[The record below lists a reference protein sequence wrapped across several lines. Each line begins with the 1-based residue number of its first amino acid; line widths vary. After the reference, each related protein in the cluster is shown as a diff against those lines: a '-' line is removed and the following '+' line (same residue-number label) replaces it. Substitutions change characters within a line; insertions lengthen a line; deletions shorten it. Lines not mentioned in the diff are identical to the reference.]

1 MLSAMT
7 ASGVDYTT
15 CLREAQALGYA
26 EADPTADVEG
36 YDARRKLVLSANL
49 AFGASV
55 QEEEIPCFG
64 ISSVEKKDFA
74 AWRELGRV
82 CKLFVRAERHEGRI
96 SAFVC
101 PTLFPAASPVAQTNG
116 TATSSPC
123 AARASAS

>member
-1 MLSAMT
+1 MPPKPASDHAMT

-55 QEEEIPCFG
+55 REEEIPCFG
-64 ISSVEKKDFA
+64 ISSVEEKDFA
-74 AWRELGRV
+74 QAIRV
-82 CKLFVRAERHEGRI
+82 LYDSFVKEHI
-96 SAFVC
+96 
-101 PTLFPAASPVAQTNG
+101 
-116 TATSSPC
+116 
-123 AARASAS
+123 